1 MVNSEFGEF
10 DQSGLVGVAPPSS
23 LYYPPSFLSCLPLS
37 GNSFCLFLSL
47 PTQPTIQQAR
57 SRERSFFLLEEEE

>member
-23 LYYPPSFLSCLPLS
+23 LYYTPSFLSCLPPQGTLS
-37 GNSFCLFLSL
+37 AYFSLCLR
-47 PTQPTIQQAR
+47 PPTIQQAR